1 MKSIELFKIKNI
13 FLQWMNFIINIQRKI
28 KVVMKASSGQAIQ
41 LVILLMLKKADDFI
55 NQYNL
60 E

>member
-1 MKSIELFKIKNI
+1 
-13 FLQWMNFIINIQRKI
+13 
-28 KVVMKASSGQAIQ
+28 MKASSDQTIW
-41 LVILLMLKKADDFI
+41 LIILLMLKKADDFI